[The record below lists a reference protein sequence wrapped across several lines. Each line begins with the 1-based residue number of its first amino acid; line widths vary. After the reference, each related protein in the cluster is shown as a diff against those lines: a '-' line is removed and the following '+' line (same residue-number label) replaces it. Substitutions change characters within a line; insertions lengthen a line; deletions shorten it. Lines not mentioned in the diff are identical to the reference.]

1 MENAINR
8 KLNRQILFKKVLSQF
23 TDKNNIV
30 FTFEKWENLF
40 FTSEKSCVTGEPSPA
55 DGNGYIKQGNLFDIL
70 TNPNKNGII
79 IKNEYLK
86 KDSTDYISLKDKVT
100 FVKTYACFD
109 FDWTTTSTTKYCS
122 GAENSNPEIK
132 ETELSKYAGTF
143 EDDDESR
150 GTIFSVVLN
159 KNDEKLSIT
168 GIGLPPKYSNLHLK
182 RLQGNTFELDISGGI
197 LGEIGAGKI
206 VYDDDFNGF
215 SFDFNIYKGTA
226 KRIPEIKQTKP
237 TKQKKLDNKPVVTK
251 NPEYKLYQSHIN
263 FGEDKPIKVDNIPTT
278 GCTSF
283 PFKFGCVNTKIG
295 DMNNALLGD
304 RIENTYD
311 SHLYQVLRDNAYFK
325 DVNEKEG
332 EISEKIYKKV
342 MTIKENITRK
352 KVIKEIVKKVLKES
366 IIKKK

>member
-1 MENAINR
+1 MKKEREDLYNFLVTGGKTNESKDQFEKRFENASKVQEFFNEIIEHREKNISFWG
-8 KLNRQILFKKVLSQF
+8 QILPNENWDNPVNRRKTLSKF
-23 TDKNNIV
+23 YAKYICGD
-30 FTFEKWENLF
+30 
-40 FTSEKSCVTGEPSPA
+40 TSPSVSWA
-55 DGNGYIKQGNLFDIL
+55 Q
-70 TNPNKNGII
+70 
-79 IKNEYLK
+79 
-86 KDSTDYISLKDKVT
+86 
-100 FVKTYACFD
+100 
-109 FDWTTTSTTKYCS
+109 TTSYCT
-122 GAENSNPEIK
+122 GIEIEVDDK
-132 ETELSKYAGTF
+132 KLSKYTGTF
-143 EDDDESR
+143 LDEDDSK
-150 GTIFSVVLN
+150 GTIFSINLKKSKD
-159 KNDEKLSIT
+159 KNRISVTAL
-168 GIGLPPKYSNLHLK
+168 GLPAEYSNLYLK
-182 RLQGNTFELDISGGI
+182 PTKENTFELDISGGLI
-197 LGEIGAGKI
+197 GQIGAGQI
-206 VYDDDFNGF
+206 VFDDDFNGF
-215 SFDFNIYKGTA
+215 TYDLKIDKGRA
-226 KRIPEIKQTKP
+226 NRIDEQKKQTKP